1 MYKILIVEDDIN
13 IASGLVQLMQ
23 LEGHDANAAHD
34 GQQGLESYSQNAYD
48 LLIVDI
54 MMPVMD
60 GYELCRR
67 IRQKDKSIPIIFLS
81 AKNDEIDKVV
91 GLELGADD
99 FISKPFGAR
108 EMMARINAIMRRQS
122 TRTCDSDD
130 FIMVDLKISPS
141 ANRAY
146 RDKQPIELSTKD
158 IKILQL
164 LFQNKGKVI
173 TRDQI
178 SDVAWGH
185 DYLFNS
191 RAIDQHI
198 FQLRKRI
205 EVDSQNPTIIKTV
218 HGEGYRFEDVN
229 MNPL

>member
-1 MYKILIVEDDIN
+1 MINILIVEDDIN
-13 IASGLVQLMQ
+13 IANGLVQLMQ
-23 LEGHDANAAHD
+23 LEGYKARAVHNGQAGFDAYT
-34 GQQGLESYSQNAYD
+34 EERFD

-54 MMPVMD
+54 MMPILD
-60 GYELCRR
+60 GYGLCKA
-67 IRQKDKSIPIIFLS
+67 IRKTDQNTPIIFLS
-81 AKNDEIDKVV
+81 AKSDEIDKVV

-108 EMMARINAIMRRQS
+108 EVIARIHAIMRRKNPVINK
-122 TRTCDSDD
+122 DNEFILSDLT
-130 FIMVDLKISPS
+130 VVTN

-146 RDKQPIELSTKD
+146 RGEEIIELSTRD

-164 LFQNKGKVI
+164 FEKHAGQII
-173 TRDQI
+173 TRDMI
-178 SDVAWGH
+178 SDHAWGH

-205 EVDSQNPTIIKTV
+205 EIDPQNPQIIQTV
-218 HGEGYRFEDVN
+218 HGEGFRYE
-229 MNPL
+229 

>member
-1 MYKILIVEDDIN
+1 MYKILIVEDDFN

-23 LEGHDANAAHD
+23 LEGHDASAVHD
-34 GQQGLESYSQNAYD
+34 GQQGLKTYQEDVFD
-48 LLIVDI
+48 LMIVDI

-67 IRQKDKSIPIIFLS
+67 IRQNDKDIPIIFLS

-108 EMMARINAIMRRQS
+108 EMMARINAVMRRQPS
-122 TRTCDSDD
+122 KLSSESEGFT
-130 FIMVDLKISPS
+130 MADLRIIPS
-141 ANRAY
+141 ENRAY
-146 RDKQPIELSTKD
+146 RENEIIELSSRD

-164 LFQNKGKVI
+164 LFENNGKVI
-173 TRDQI
+173 TRDRI

-198 FQLRKRI
+198 FQLRKRL
-205 EVDSQNPTIIKTV
+205 EQDSQNPKIIRTV
-218 HGEGYRFEDVN
+218 HGEGYRFEE
-229 MNPL
+229 

>member
-1 MYKILIVEDDIN
+1 MLNVLIVEDDLN

-23 LEGHDANAAHD
+23 LEGYHASAAHD
-34 GQQGLESYSQNAYD
+34 GKQGLEAYYNGSFD
-48 LLIVDI
+48 LLIIDI

-60 GYELCRR
+60 GFELCKI
-67 IRQKDKSIPIIFLS
+67 IRKKDNSTPIIFLS

-108 EMMARINAIMRRQS
+108 EIIARIHAIMRRKNPIENNQEF
-122 TRTCDSDD
+122 TLA
-130 FIMVDLKISPS
+130 DLTIIPN

-146 RDKQPIELSTKD
+146 RGEKLIELSSRD
-158 IKILQL
+158 IKILQIFNTHIGL
-164 LFQNKGKVI
+164 I
-173 TRDQI
+173 ISRDMI
-178 SDVAWGH
+178 SDHAWGH
-185 DYLFNS
+185 DFLFNS

-205 EVDSQNPTIIKTV
+205 EKDPKNPKIIQTV
-218 HGEGYRFEDVN
+218 HGEGFRYEESKG
-229 MNPL
+229 

>member
-1 MYKILIVEDDIN
+1 MLNILIVEDDIN

-23 LEGHDANAAHD
+23 LEGYQATAVHD
-34 GQQGLESYSQNAYD
+34 GKQGLEAYKQGKFD
-48 LLIVDI
+48 LLIIDI

-60 GYELCRR
+60 GYELCKN
-67 IRQKDKSIPIIFLS
+67 IRKSDQNTPIIFLS

-99 FISKPFGAR
+99 FVSKPFGAR
-108 EMMARINAIMRRQS
+108 EVIARIHAIMRRKIP
-122 TRTCDSDD
+122 TEINDCE
-130 FIMVDLKISPS
+130 FELADLKINAN

-146 RDKQPIELSTKD
+146 RGDNIIELSSRD

-164 LFQNKGKVI
+164 FYNNKGTVI
-173 TRDQI
+173 TRDMI
-178 SDVAWGH
+178 SDYAWGH
-185 DYLFNS
+185 DCLFNS

-205 EVDSQNPTIIKTV
+205 EVNPQEPQIIKTV
-218 HGEGYRFEDVN
+218 HGEGFRYE
-229 MNPL
+229 

>member
-1 MYKILIVEDDIN
+1 MYNILIVEDDIN

-23 LEGHDANAAHD
+23 LEGYNANAVHD
-34 GQQGLESYSQNAYD
+34 GNQGLEAYNQGSFD
-48 LLIVDI
+48 LLIIDI
-54 MMPVMD
+54 MMPIMD
-60 GYELCRR
+60 GYELCKT
-67 IRQKDKSIPIIFLS
+67 IRKKDQSTPIIFLS

-108 EMMARINAIMRRQS
+108 EVIARIHAIMRRKEPVVKKES
-122 TRTCDSDD
+122 E
-130 FIMVDLKISPS
+130 FELADLTVVTN

-146 RDKQPIELSTKD
+146 RGDKTIELSSRD
-158 IKILQL
+158 IQILQL
-164 LFQNKGKVI
+164 FYSNKGAII
-173 TRDQI
+173 TRDMI
-178 SDVAWGH
+178 SDYAWGH

-205 EVDSQNPTIIKTV
+205 EINPQDPKIIQTV
-218 HGEGYRFEDVN
+218 HGEGFRYE
-229 MNPL
+229 

>member
-1 MYKILIVEDDIN
+1 MTNILIVEDDVN

-23 LEGHDANAAHD
+23 LEGYQARAVHD
-34 GQQGLESYSQNAYD
+34 GQKGFEAYAEERFD

-54 MMPVMD
+54 MMPVLD
-60 GYELCRR
+60 GYGLCKA
-67 IRQKDKSIPIIFLS
+67 IRKTDQGTPIIFLS
-81 AKNDEIDKVV
+81 AKSDEIDKVV

-108 EMMARINAIMRRQS
+108 EVIARIHAIMRRKS
-122 TRTCDSDD
+122 PDIEKNDE
-130 FIMVDLKISPS
+130 FIMSDLTVVTN

-146 RDKQPIELSTKD
+146 RNEKIIELSSRD

-164 LFQNKGKVI
+164 FQNNKGKVI
-173 TRDQI
+173 TRDMI
-178 SDVAWGH
+178 SDFAWGH

-198 FQLRKRI
+198 FQLRKRL
-205 EVDSQNPTIIKTV
+205 EKDPQNPQIIQTV
-218 HGEGYRFEDVN
+218 HGEGYRYE
-229 MNPL
+229 

>member
-1 MYKILIVEDDIN
+1 MLKILIIEDDIN

-23 LEGHDANAAHD
+23 LEGYQARAVHD
-34 GQQGLESYSQNAYD
+34 GQQGLDVYKNEPFD

-60 GYELCRR
+60 GYELC
-67 IRQKDKSIPIIFLS
+67 KSIRKTDQDTPIIFLS
-81 AKNDEIDKVV
+81 AKSDEIDKVV

-108 EMMARINAIMRRQS
+108 EVIARIHAIMRRQNPQNK
-122 TRTCDSDD
+122 TTEE
-130 FIMVDLKISPS
+130 FKLADLKVSPT

-146 RDKQPIELSTKD
+146 RDDQTIELSSRD
-158 IKILQL
+158 IKILL
-164 LFQNKGKVI
+164 LFKQHLGQVI
-173 TRDQI
+173 TRDMI
-178 SDVAWGH
+178 SDTAWGH

-205 EVDSQNPTIIKTV
+205 EIDPQNPLIIQTV
-218 HGEGYRFEDVN
+218 HGEGFRYEE
-229 MNPL
+229 

>member
-1 MYKILIVEDDIN
+1 MLKILIVEDDIN
-13 IASGLVQLMQ
+13 IASGLVQLMN
-23 LEGHDANAAHD
+23 LEGFEAQSAAD
-34 GQQGLESYSQNAYD
+34 GELGWQAYQKDQYD

-60 GYELCRR
+60 GYELCRT
-67 IRQKDKSIPIIFLS
+67 IRKEDQEIPIIFLS
-81 AKNDEIDKVV
+81 AKNAEIDKVV

-108 EMMARINAIMRRQS
+108 EIIARIHAITRRLAPKQESRDTFMMA
-122 TRTCDSDD
+122 
-130 FIMVDLKISPS
+130 DLKISVTS
-141 ANRAY
+141 NRAY
-146 RDKQPIELSTKD
+146 RNEKVIDLSSRD

-164 LFQNKGKVI
+164 FYQNKDSVM
-173 TRDQI
+173 TRDRI
-178 SDVAWGH
+178 SDFAWGH

-205 EVDSQNPTIIKTV
+205 EKDPKNPQIIKTV
-218 HGEGYRFEDVN
+218 RGEGFRFE
-229 MNPL
+229 

>member
-1 MYKILIVEDDIN
+1 MLNILIVEDDVN
-13 IASGLVQLMQ
+13 IASGLVQLMK
-23 LEGHDANAAHD
+23 LEGFKAQSAHD
-34 GQQGLESYSQNAYD
+34 GLQGLEAYKNGGFD

-60 GYELCRR
+60 GYELCKN
-67 IRQKDKSIPIIFLS
+67 IRKIDSEIPIIFLS
-81 AKNDEIDKVV
+81 AKNDEIDKVI

-108 EMMARINAIMRRQS
+108 EIVARINAITRRMKPKEKP
-122 TRTCDSDD
+122 RDS
-130 FIMVDLKISPS
+130 FIMGDITITP
-141 ANRAY
+141 ATNRAC
-146 RDKQPIELSTKD
+146 RKQVSIDLSSRD

-164 LFQNKGKVI
+164 FYQKKSCVV
-173 TRDQI
+173 TRDMI
-178 SDVAWGH
+178 SDFAWGH

-205 EVDSQNPTIIKTV
+205 EIDPSIPKIIQTV
-218 HGEGYRFEDVN
+218 RGEGFRFE
-229 MNPL
+229 

>member
-1 MYKILIVEDDIN
+1 MLNILIVEDDIN

-23 LEGHDANAAHD
+23 LEGYQASAVHN
-34 GQQGLESYSQNAYD
+34 GQQGLDAYKKGQFD

-60 GYELCRR
+60 GYELC
-67 IRQKDKSIPIIFLS
+67 KSIRKIDQDTPIIFLS
-81 AKNDEIDKVV
+81 AKSDEIDKVV

-108 EMMARINAIMRRQS
+108 EVIARIHAIMRRKTS
-122 TRTCDSDD
+122 TSKTIEA
-130 FIMVDLKISPS
+130 FVLLDLKVAPA

-146 RDKQPIELSTKD
+146 RKDKIIELSSRD
-158 IKILQL
+158 IKILV
-164 LFQNKGKVI
+164 LFHQHVGEII
-173 TRDQI
+173 TRDMI
-178 SDVAWGH
+178 SDIAWGH

-191 RAIDQHI
+191 RAIDQHV

-205 EVDSQNPTIIKTV
+205 EIDPQNPLIVQTV
-218 HGEGYRFEDVN
+218 HGEGYRCESK
-229 MNPL
+229 

>member
-1 MYKILIVEDDIN
+1 MLKILIVEDDIN

-23 LEGHDANAAHD
+23 LEGYNANAVHD
-34 GQQGLESYSQNAYD
+34 GKQGLEAYNQGSFD
-48 LLIVDI
+48 LLIIDI
-54 MMPVMD
+54 MMPIMD
-60 GYELCRR
+60 GYELCKT
-67 IRQKDKSIPIIFLS
+67 IRKKDQSTPIIFLS

-108 EMMARINAIMRRQS
+108 EVIARIHAIMRRKEPVVKKES
-122 TRTCDSDD
+122 E
-130 FIMVDLKISPS
+130 FELADLTVVTN

-146 RDKQPIELSTKD
+146 RGDKTIELSSRD

-164 LFQNKGKVI
+164 FHKNKGTII
-173 TRDQI
+173 TRDMI
-178 SDVAWGH
+178 SDYAWGH

-205 EVDSQNPTIIKTV
+205 EINPQDPKIIQTV
-218 HGEGYRFEDVN
+218 HGEGFRYE
-229 MNPL
+229 

>member
-1 MYKILIVEDDIN
+1 MLNILIVEDDIN

-23 LEGHDANAAHD
+23 LEGYMANAVYD
-34 GQQGLESYSQNAYD
+34 GKQGLEAYKQGTFD
-48 LLIVDI
+48 LIIIDI

-60 GYELCRR
+60 GYELC
-67 IRQKDKSIPIIFLS
+67 KSIRKKDNDTPIIFLS

-108 EMMARINAIMRRQS
+108 EVVARIHAIMRRKLP
-122 TRTCDSDD
+122 TEKNDCEFDL
-130 FIMVDLKISPS
+130 VDLKINTN
-141 ANRAY
+141 ANRAF
-146 RDKQPIELSTKD
+146 RGDKIIELSSRD

-164 LFQNKGKVI
+164 FFNNKGAVI
-173 TRDQI
+173 TRDMI
-178 SDVAWGH
+178 SDYAWGH

-205 EVDSQNPTIIKTV
+205 EVNPQEPQIIKTV
-218 HGEGYRFEDVN
+218 HGEGFRYE
-229 MNPL
+229 